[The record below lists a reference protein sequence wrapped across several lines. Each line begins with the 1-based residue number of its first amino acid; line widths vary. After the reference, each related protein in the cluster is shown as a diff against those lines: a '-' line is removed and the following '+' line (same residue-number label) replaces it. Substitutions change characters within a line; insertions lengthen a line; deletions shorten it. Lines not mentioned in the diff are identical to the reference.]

1 MPVSVLTIRV
11 EILWLTV
18 YLTKSECSYVGI
30 TVVVSCLNTLAGLLQ
45 SYYRSIDV

>member
-18 YLTKSECSYVGI
+18 YLTKSGCSYVEI
-30 TVVVSCLNTLAGLLQ
+30 TARAFCLNTLVSLLQ